1 MTTPTESSVLAALR
15 GIRDPDQ
22 GQDIVSLGMV
32 KDLQIR
38 DAEVSFT
45 LAFAGQAPA
54 TKAALHSGASKAVSQ
69 LPGVSRV
76 SVKMGTAAG
85 AGRAPAPAPAAQG
98 HAHGQPQGAPAAD
111 FIPEVKHTV
120 AVSSGKGGVGK
131 STVAVN
137 LALALKQSGAQV
149 GLVDVDVYGPDVP
162 LM

>member
-54 TKAALHSGASKAVSQ
+54 TKAALHSAASKAVSQ

-76 SVKMGTAAG
+76 SVKMGGAAG
-85 AGRAPAPAPAAQG
+85 AGRAPAPAAFRDAKTREYREMFANPYVAAERG
-98 HAHGQPQGAPAAD
+98 YVDEVIEPRDTRARLCAALELVRTKRDANPPKKHGN
-111 FIPEVKHTV
+111 IP
-120 AVSSGKGGVGK
+120 
-131 STVAVN
+131 
-137 LALALKQSGAQV
+137 L
-149 GLVDVDVYGPDVP
+149 
-162 LM
+162 